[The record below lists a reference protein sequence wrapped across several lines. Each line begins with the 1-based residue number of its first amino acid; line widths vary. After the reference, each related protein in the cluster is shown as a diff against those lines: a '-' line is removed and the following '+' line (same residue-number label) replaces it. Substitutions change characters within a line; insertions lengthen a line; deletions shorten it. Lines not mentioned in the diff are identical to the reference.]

1 MNPNK
6 QQKQASDDLLKA
18 VTGYVKKGLRKDE
31 RFRIDLFKR
40 MITYGF
46 SSATVYNWYS
56 GKKYLSPKTVIE
68 IRQWFDFE
76 GIII

>member
-31 RFRIDLFKR
+31 RFRSDLFRK
-40 MITYGF
+40 MIAFGM
-46 SSATVYNWYS
+46 SSLTVYYWYD
-56 GKKYLSPKTVIE
+56 GKRKLSPRSVEKVREFFTS
-68 IRQWFDFE
+68 E
-76 GIII
+76 GITI